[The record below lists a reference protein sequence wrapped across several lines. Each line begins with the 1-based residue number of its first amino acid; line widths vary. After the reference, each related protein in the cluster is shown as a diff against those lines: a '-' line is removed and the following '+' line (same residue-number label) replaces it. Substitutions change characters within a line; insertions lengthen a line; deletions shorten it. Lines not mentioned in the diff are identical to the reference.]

1 MRESLRK
8 NKKGILIMSCS
19 AVCACIGLLWK
30 VSADGGVWMAFGGF
44 IFYGMVALFMLIAY
58 KFGKVSV
65 LQPMLSVNY
74 IISLILGAAILK
86 ETVTTSKIAGIFL
99 IMIGVICIGGGDR
112 DD

>member
-8 NKKGILIMSCS
+8 NKKGILIMLCS
-19 AVCACIGLLWK
+19 AVCACIGQLLWK
-30 VSADGGVWMAFGGF
+30 VSADVGVWMAFGGF
-44 IFYGMVALFMLIAY
+44 VFYGMGALFI
-58 KFGKVSV
+58 
-65 LQPMLSVNY
+65 
-74 IISLILGAAILK
+74 GAAILK